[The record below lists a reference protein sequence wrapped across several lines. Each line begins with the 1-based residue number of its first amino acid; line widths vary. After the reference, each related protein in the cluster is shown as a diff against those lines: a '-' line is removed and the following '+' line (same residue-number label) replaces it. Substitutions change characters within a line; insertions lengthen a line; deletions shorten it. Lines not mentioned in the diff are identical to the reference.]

1 MSKKKIFLA
10 GHNGM
15 VGSAIYRL
23 LVQDKNIRLVT
34 REKKDLDLL
43 DNQQTREFFEKQK
56 FDEVYLA
63 AAKVGGILSNSLYP
77 ADFIYQNISIQNNVI
92 HSCYESKVKKL
103 LFLGS
108 SCIYPRNSVQ
118 PISENSLLSGNLEK
132 TNEPYALAKI
142 SGIKMCESYNIQY
155 GTDYRSIMP
164 TNLYGINDNFHPEN
178 SHVIP
183 GMIQR
188 IHQAKQENSQK
199 VFIWGTGSPK
209 REFLHVSDM
218 AKASLF
224 IMSLSKDDYNQ
235 ATSPNLSHINV
246 GWGIDYTIKELATMI
261 CNVIGY
267 NGEIVFDLSKPD
279 GTPRKVLDT
288 QRINDLGWHP
298 EINIKEGLLDTY
310 KWYLENINAV
320 RI

>member
-1 MSKKKIFLA
+1 
-10 GHNGM
+10 
-15 VGSAIYRL
+15 
-23 LVQDKNIRLVT
+23 
-34 REKKDLDLL
+34 
-43 DNQQTREFFEKQK
+43 
-56 FDEVYLA
+56 
-63 AAKVGGILSNSLYP
+63 
-77 ADFIYQNISIQNNVI
+77 
-92 HSCYESKVKKL
+92 
-103 LFLGS
+103 
-108 SCIYPRNSVQ
+108 
-118 PISENSLLSGNLEK
+118 
-132 TNEPYALAKI
+132 
-142 SGIKMCESYNIQY
+142 
-155 GTDYRSIMP
+155 
-164 TNLYGINDNFHPEN
+164 
-178 SHVIP
+178 
-183 GMIQR
+183 
-188 IHQAKQENSQK
+188 
-199 VFIWGTGSPK
+199 
-209 REFLHVSDM
+209 M

>member
-1 MSKKKIFLA
+1 
-10 GHNGM
+10 M

-43 DNQQTREFFEKQK
+43 DNQQTRKFFEKQK

-188 IHQAKQENSQK
+188 IHKAKQENSKK

-209 REFLHVSDM
+209 REFLHVNDM

>member
-1 MSKKKIFLA
+1 
-10 GHNGM
+10 M

-43 DNQQTREFFEKQK
+43 DNQQTRKFFEKQK

-188 IHQAKQENSQK
+188 IHKAKQENSKK
-199 VFIWGTGSPK
+199 VFIWGTG
-209 REFLHVSDM
+209 
-218 AKASLF
+218 
-224 IMSLSKDDYNQ
+224 
-235 ATSPNLSHINV
+235 
-246 GWGIDYTIKELATMI
+246 
-261 CNVIGY
+261 
-267 NGEIVFDLSKPD
+267 
-279 GTPRKVLDT
+279 
-288 QRINDLGWHP
+288 
-298 EINIKEGLLDTY
+298 
-310 KWYLENINAV
+310 
-320 RI
+320 